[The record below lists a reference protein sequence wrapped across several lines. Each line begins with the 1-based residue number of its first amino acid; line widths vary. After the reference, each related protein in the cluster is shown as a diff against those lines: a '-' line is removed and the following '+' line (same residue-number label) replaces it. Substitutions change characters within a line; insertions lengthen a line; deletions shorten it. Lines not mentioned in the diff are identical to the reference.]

1 MRFSSDS
8 RIVSILRWFG
18 TVLSIFLLAYL
29 LSQQGWDEIGEAV
42 SQIPLWY
49 FSIIILLV
57 IISRFAVTGRWYAL
71 LRVTSEEINWWQSVR
86 LTFSGLFA
94 TNFLPTTIG
103 GDVVRLAGAIQYG
116 ANGAVIAAS
125 LIVDRLV
132 GVFGM
137 ALMVP
142 LGIIP
147 LLTWFSA
154 TQPNDRFQLQFGLLG
169 IQNFSF
175 KKIWNWGV
183 NIFRKIFQ
191 ALKFWWKKPGSLLV
205 SLIFSGIHMLCFFGI
220 LWMIFLGLGNPIP
233 FHLVA
238 GLYSFVYLV
247 TLLPISINGYG
258 LQELSFS
265 LIFSQVGGISMQH
278 SLTAALIFRTLTLL
292 ASLPGAAFVPG
303 IIVGYRASKNKDG
316 TDFQDQDDTSKQS
329 ETTDP

>member
-8 RIVSILRWFG
+8 RLVAILRWFG
-18 TVLSIFLLAYL
+18 TVFSIFLLIYL

-42 SQIPLWY
+42 SQIPLWH
-49 FSIIILLV
+49 FTIIILLV
-57 IISRFAVTGRWYAL
+57 IISRFAITGRWYAL

-116 ANGAVIAAS
+116 ANGTVIAAS

-142 LGIIP
+142 LGIVP
-147 LLTWFSA
+147 LLTWFTS
-154 TQPNDRFQLQFGLLG
+154 TQPIGGLHLNFGFLG
-169 IQNFSF
+169 IRNVSF
-175 KKIWNWGV
+175 KKTWHWGI
-183 NIFRKIFQ
+183 NILQKIFQ
-191 ALKFWWKKPGSLLV
+191 ALKFWWKKPSSLLA

-220 LWMIFLGLGNPIP
+220 LWVLFVGLDAPIS
-233 FHLVA
+233 FRLVA

-265 LIFSQVGGISMQH
+265 LIFSQVGGVSMQH

-292 ASLPGAAFVPG
+292 ASLPGAVFVPG
-303 IIVGYRASKNKDG
+303 IIVGYRATKN
-316 TDFQDQDDTSKQS
+316 TDLPSHQS
-329 ETTDP
+329 SEEISDPSEKNDL